1 MRYKTLYFY
10 LLLNLL
16 LNFKVLS
23 KKDVRAKYDKYGEE
37 GLKDEM
43 NHGGHDHFSR
53 LGFFNT

>member
-1 MRYKTLYFY
+1 M
-10 LLLNLL
+10 
-16 LNFKVLS
+16 LNFQVLS

-53 LGFFNT
+53 LGFFNS